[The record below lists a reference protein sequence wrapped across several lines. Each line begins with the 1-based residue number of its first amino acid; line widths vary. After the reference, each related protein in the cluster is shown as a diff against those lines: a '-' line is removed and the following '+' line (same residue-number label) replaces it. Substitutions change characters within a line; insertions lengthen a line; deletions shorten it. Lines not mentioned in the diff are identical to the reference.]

1 LELRG
6 VPAQLISWIK
16 VTFTKLPLRG
26 AELLILPTIVI
37 YLMWEDWL
45 TLGDCAYYTRSG
57 QEILAGGNPYLGD
70 AKWGSF
76 SAVIMFLLFGWYSQV
91 IASGLL
97 LAANLLGIY
106 KFSRMQDISRNS
118 AIAIS
123 LIVAISSVNREN
135 LVNGQITGLILLAIA
150 QGRNLSSRIHFSF
163 LQSGLIVFAVEMK
176 PQVAIPLMLF
186 LWKKQEL
193 HWIRIVVFASVAH
206 VIINFYNG
214 DFLEKDFISQIL
226 RTSTSNSGKTW
237 ENTNNLLPILDEL
250 IKNDSI
256 TKMLGLGI
264 VLISCMYIFN
274 KTDEKSIY
282 ALAFTALFMPYIHLY
297 DLLGITVICL
307 IKLHKARAFT
317 GIHVVAI
324 MILLSPL
331 KNIEPENLV
340 LTALVSI
347 VLMSNNS
354 MRIEKEVFPGIL
366 LVLLFIPNLLPGI
379 RPNSNVILNSWIT
392 TSVLIALLILNSS
405 SKSERNN
412 A

>member
-1 LELRG
+1 
-6 VPAQLISWIK
+6 
-16 VTFTKLPLRG
+16 
-26 AELLILPTIVI
+26 
-37 YLMWEDWL
+37 
-45 TLGDCAYYTRSG
+45 
-57 QEILAGGNPYLGD
+57 
-70 AKWGSF
+70 
-76 SAVIMFLLFGWYSQV
+76 
-91 IASGLL
+91 
-97 LAANLLGIY
+97 
-106 KFSRMQDISRNS
+106 
-118 AIAIS
+118 
-123 LIVAISSVNREN
+123 
-135 LVNGQITGLILLAIA
+135 
-150 QGRNLSSRIHFSF
+150 
-163 LQSGLIVFAVEMK
+163 MK

-193 HWIRIVVFASVAH
+193 HWIRIVGFASVAH
-206 VIINFYNG
+206 MIINFYNG
-214 DFLEKDFISQIL
+214 HFLEKDFISQIL
-226 RTSTSNSGKTW
+226 RTSTSNSGKNW

-264 VLISCMYIFN
+264 VLISCMYMFI

-307 IKLHKARAFT
+307 VRLHKARVLT
-317 GIHVVAI
+317 GIHLVAI
-324 MILLSPL
+324 LILLSPL

-347 VLMSNNS
+347 VLMSTNS
-354 MRIEKEVFPGIL
+354 MRIETEFFPGTL
-366 LVLLFIPNLLPGI
+366 LVLLFIPNLLPSI

-405 SKSERNN
+405 VKSVRNN